1 MPRRLAVTALL
12 LAAGC
17 VATLPQLG
25 ACAAAQLRGQPGA
38 PTASAVATFSLDW
51 TRSVSN
57 RSVSTS
63 SPVVVDNSGNPFV
76 VAGDVGGNLRAFD
89 LDSGTPVPGWS
100 ATKSG
105 FVVRAPLSS
114 DGRNLYVPVAQD
126 GKDRYPQY
134 RKYGPNGALLW
145 NSNPGTAIPETS
157 DKGFLLS
164 GLSLAN
170 IGGSWRGYG
179 GSSGHWVYGVNAAN
193 GAQWWSFR
201 NADSTMA
208 TPAIADMYGI
218 GRPQIV
224 TSNDTSREFPGDRHG
239 GILRIFTHDGRQICT
254 ATQLVNGDRHAASGY
269 NNSSPAIAEVGGRPL
284 IVFGSTGPKQSGD
297 GGNQVV
303 GYDEGCNLRWASP
316 ALAAQAA
323 PSPILADTRGGGTLQ
338 VVQVV
343 GIPDGANTYPRVYVL
358 DAGNGRIV
366 GDTGARLRSYGAALD
381 FPPSVSVTT
390 ADVNGDGAQDLFV
403 PARQGSF
410 LVLDGKTLGVLTTI
424 STNMAIQNTPV
435 VTAEP
440 GGIRITIAGYNSSGG
455 VVSSYVANGA
465 TLGARGW
472 HTFGHDAQRTG
483 TQGAL
488 RGPYGQLLEGQWLD
502 SGQAL
507 RSFRGY
513 VLQMQTDG
521 NLVLRRPDGSV
532 RWASGTR
539 SPGARLTMQTDG
551 NLVMYSTGGRAL
563 WHTRTKGGGT
573 ERAMVLDDG
582 TFRVYSGNWTAT
594 RRLTTAT
601 MLWGTHTG
609 RVK

>member
-1 MPRRLAVTALL
+1 MRRRLAAAALL
-12 LAAGC
+12 VAGAC
-17 VATLPQLG
+17 VAALPQFG
-25 ACAAAQLRGQPGA
+25 SFAAAQSSPPRA
-38 PTASAVATFSLDW
+38 AATATFSLDW
-51 TRSVSN
+51 TRSVST
-57 RSVSTS
+57 RAVSTS
-63 SPVVVDNSGNPFV
+63 SPVVVENSGNPFV
-76 VAGDVGGNLRAFD
+76 VAGDVDGNLRAFD
-89 LDSGTPVPGWS
+89 LDSGSPVPGWS
-100 ATKSG
+100 STNSG

-114 DGRNLYVPVAQD
+114 DGRNVYVPVAQD

-145 NSNPGTAIPETS
+145 NSNTGTRIPS
-157 DKGFLLS
+157 SSAQGFLLS

-208 TPAIADMYGI
+208 TPAIADMYGT
-218 GRPQIV
+218 GTPQIV
-224 TSNDTSREFPGDRHG
+224 TSNDTSREFAGDRHG

-254 ATQLVNGDRHAASGY
+254 ATQLVNGDRYAASGY
-269 NNSSPAIAEVGGRPL
+269 NNSSPAIGEVGGRPL

-338 VVQVV
+338 VVQLV

-366 GDTGARLRSYGAALD
+366 GDTGARLRSYGAALA

-424 STNMAIQNTPV
+424 PTNMAIQNTPI

-440 GGIRITIAGYNSSGG
+440 GGVRITMAGYNGSGG
-455 VVSSYVANGA
+455 VVSSYVASGA

-472 HTFGHDAQRTG
+472 HTFGKNPQRTG

-488 RGPYGQLLEGQWLD
+488 RGPYGQLLEGQWLN
-502 SGQAL
+502 SGQSL

-563 WHTRTKGGGT
+563 WHTRTKGGGV